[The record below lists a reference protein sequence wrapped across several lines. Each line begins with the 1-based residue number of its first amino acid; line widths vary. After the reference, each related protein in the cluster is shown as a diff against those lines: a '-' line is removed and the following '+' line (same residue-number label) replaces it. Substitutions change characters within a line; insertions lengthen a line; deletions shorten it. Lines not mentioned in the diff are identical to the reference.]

1 MNPYVFIVGCP
12 RSGTTLLQRMVD
24 AHPDIAITRQSRFIP
39 NYYEKRKGLSPEG
52 LVTPELVDR
61 LIEERRFKNLKVGRE
76 DLERLIPPSEPVPYA
91 SFVTGI
97 FDLHGE
103 VAGKRFVGDKTP
115 AYVRSVPTL
124 HELWPE
130 AKFVHLIR
138 DGRDVFLSLEGWSKT
153 GSAAGRFATWAENP
167 APTTAL
173 WWKWNVRLG
182 QEDGNP
188 LGPELYHEV
197 RYEELVAEPEGT
209 CERLCSFLGLP
220 YDDAMLRFHEG
231 REKADP
237 NLDAKRAWRPVTAGL
252 RTWESDI
259 LSGDAERFEAA
270 GGDLLDELGYA
281 RAAPRP
287 SSRIV
292 EETSRIRASFTADLR
307 SHGHRLPERW

>member
-24 AHPDIAITRQSRFIP
+24 AHPDIAIVFETHWIP
-39 NYYEKRKGLSPEG
+39 RWFEKRRGLTPEG
-52 LVTPELVDR
+52 YVTPKLVGRMLED
-61 LIEERRFKNLKVGRE
+61 RRFKNLKVGRD
-76 DLERLIPPSEPVPYA
+76 DLERLIPPSKPVPYA

-103 VAGKRFVGDKTP
+103 AAGKRLVGDKTP

-124 HELWPE
+124 HDLWPGTR
-130 AKFVHLIR
+130 FVHIIR
-138 DGRDVFLSLEGWSKT
+138 DGRDVLLSLKNWSKT
-153 GSAAGRFATWAENP
+153 GSAAGRFASWKEDP
-167 APTTAL
+167 AATTGL

-182 QEDGNP
+182 QEDGNS
-188 LGPELYHEV
+188 LGPKLYHEV
-197 RYEELVAEPEGT
+197 RYEELVSEPEGT
-209 CERLCSFLGLP
+209 CADLCSFLGLP

-231 REKADP
+231 REKTDP
-237 NLDAKRAWRPVTAGL
+237 ALDAKKAWRPVTAGL
-252 RTWESDI
+252 RAWESEMSAEDI
-259 LSGDAERFEAA
+259 ERFEAA

-281 RAAPRP
+281 RAASRP